1 MKIRDSFGEN
11 IDKFIRQFAEVF
23 KNVEM
28 SNDLMEFRGE
38 DKRLHK

>member
-1 MKIRDSFGEN
+1 MNIREKFNEN
-11 IDKFIRQFAEVF
+11 IDKFIIQFATVF

-38 DKRLHK
+38 DKRL